1 MLYCLTFY
9 SVAVLLE
16 HTLLQLLRGIE
27 AHLLL
32 TVIHRCNLDDN
43 GKVTAGLYRNG
54 QARNRDIEDGV
65 VWLSMP
71 RRSYCLPSSHG
82 SRLMTSSTFSVILI
96 APIPKIRRTSTM
108 PMPRSSIKWRIT
120 SGAVPTSVLSDTR
133 LISTASSANQTVAAL
148 YQLDRGLGLADTGVT
163 EQKHAFAVDFDEY
176 AVQRNTRCKFYL
188 EEGDDHTHDG
198 RGKLVGTEDRHTMLL
213 CSRKAFRKY
222 VNIAREQQHRDAGLE
237 QTVETAAALLA
248 RQTLYITGLN
258 LAHDLDTVRIEI
270 IKKSCQLQTGT
281 VYVVLGDLGLFKA
294 SGP

>member
-1 MLYCLTFY
+1 M
-9 SVAVLLE
+9 AD
-16 HTLLQLLRGIE
+16 
-27 AHLLL
+27 
-32 TVIHRCNLDDN
+32 NL
-43 GKVTAGLYRNG
+43 G
-54 QARNRDIEDGV
+54 
-65 VWLSMP
+65 
-71 RRSYCLPSSHG
+71 
-82 SRLMTSSTFSVILI
+82 
-96 APIPKIRRTSTM
+96 RRT
-108 PMPRSSIKWRIT
+108 
-120 SGAVPTSVLSDTR
+120 DER
-133 LISTASSANQTVAAL
+133 LVGYTLDLNRVVRDQTVAAL

-198 RGKLVGTEDRHTMLL
+198 RGKLVGTEDRHTVLL

-222 VNIAREQQHRDAGLE
+222 VNVAREQQHRDAGLE
-237 QTVETAAALLA
+237 QTVETAAALLT

-294 SGP
+294 LRTVNDLKIKFMDQIAQADTEFF